1 VVYELVHHDK
11 FVVNHE
17 LVRGETGPRVAQ
29 TMSARRRVP
38 CTNAVM
44 QLVLVPLAHMSLFAP
59 TLSRAFQPRSP
70 AVVSSCLPKLCFLSP
85 RAMMTVRLAAPG
97 QPRVARSPTVSCLGG
112 QPFSQTAVVG
122 QSKSRRPQRT
132 LLLCAGSSSL
142 SSDDLL
148 QIAGLHLHKFAG
160 LGWLLLFEGA
170 VGAAL
175 KFCGITLPPSV

>member
-1 VVYELVHHDK
+1 MLL
-11 FVVNHE
+11 FSFSRPPPHE
-17 LVRGETGPRVAQ
+17 LSSRGPGPQSAA

-38 CTNAVM
+38 CTNAVL

-70 AVVSSCLPKLCFLSP
+70 AGVSSCLPKLCVHAP
-85 RAMMTVRLAAPG
+85 RAMRAVRLAPPG
-97 QPRVARSPTVSCLGG
+97 QPRVARSPTLSGLGG
-112 QPFSQTAVVG
+112 QPVLQTAVVG
-122 QSKSRRPQRT
+122 QSKSRRLQRT

-148 QIAGLHLHKFAG
+148 QIAGLQLHKFAG
-160 LGWLLLFEGA
+160 LGWLLLFEGV

-175 KFCGITLPPSV
+175 KFCDITLPPSV